1 MWVLREGLRP
11 TDGTILLEEKFEQK
25 ILKNIIVI
33 TMFTTA
39 RLATSKLRTRSVG
52 SFWLR
57 RELISTTGP
66 TSIQA
71 HHAGNS
77 NRAAAI
83 TRGRERQGLSRR
95 IVGGVSLAVAAGSGV
110 GYASGDSNPVGGK
123 SESIDELLGGLEKI
137 ETFLDMEKRMDVA
150 EAKIESQIASGARRK
165 YSTVAADGV
174 TEEKPPP
181 TKLKVALCQIHVG
194 EDKAANLVNARAA
207 IDRAAKGGAKLVSL
221 PECFNSPY
229 AVTAFPRYAEVVPN
243 HSGELELEQSPST
256 AMLIDAAIEHGIYL
270 IGGSIPE
277 IDTDGSIY
285 NTCVIVSPHGEI
297 LGKHRKMHLFDIDV
311 PGRITFKESETLSP
325 GNTITTFDMPH
336 GKVGVGICYDI
347 RFPEQSQ
354 LMREEGCKLLVFPGA
369 FNMTTGPAHW
379 ELLQRGRALDNQ
391 LYVCTV
397 SPARDTNAS
406 YHAWGHSSV
415 VSPWGDVVAT
425 TSHEPD
431 IVFADLDF
439 EKVEEIRTNIPVSK
453 QKRKDLYSLDSKM

>member
-1 MWVLREGLRP
+1 MFNTLKVATRTTTNKWRTPTRQINNVLFKSSRP
-11 TDGTILLEEKFEQK
+11 AGQHNSF
-25 ILKNIIVI
+25 
-33 TMFTTA
+33 FTTSHLKQ
-39 RLATSKLRTRSVG
+39 RKYINKSKYNVQMQNGRGKRNLM
-52 SFWLR
+52 
-57 RELISTTGP
+57 TGIFGGV
-66 TSIQA
+66 TI
-71 HHAGNS
+71 
-77 NRAAAI
+77 AAAS
-83 TRGRERQGLSRR
+83 T
-95 IVGGVSLAVAAGSGV
+95 GVAYAAGDNNNDTGT
-110 GYASGDSNPVGGK
+110 K
-123 SESIDELLGGLEKI
+123 KSIDELLEGLEKI
-137 ETFLDMEKRMDVA
+137 ETYLSMENRINVA
-150 EAKIESQIASGARRK
+150 QAKVESQITSGARRNFT
-165 YSTVAADGV
+165 SSAASGSG
-174 TEEKPPP
+174 EEGPPP

-194 EDKAANLVNARAA
+194 ADKAANLVNARKA
-207 IDRAAKGGAKLVSL
+207 IDRAARSGAKLVSL

-229 AVTAFPRYAEVVPN
+229 AVTAFPKYAEVVPN
-243 HSGELELEQSPST
+243 HAGELQLEQSPST

-270 IGGSIPE
+270 IGGSVPE

-325 GNTITTFDMPH
+325 GNNITTFDMPH

-354 LMREEGCKLLVFPGA
+354 LMREAGCKLLVFPGA

-397 SPARDTNAS
+397 SPARDESAS

-425 TSHEPD
+425 TAHEPD
-431 IVFADLDF
+431 IVFAELDF

-453 QKRKDLYSLDSKM
+453 QKRDDLYNLNSKM

>member
-1 MWVLREGLRP
+1 
-11 TDGTILLEEKFEQK
+11 
-25 ILKNIIVI
+25 
-33 TMFTTA
+33 MFTTS
-39 RLATSKLRTRSVG
+39 LKVATRRNTTWRTPSQQISKVLFRSVTQG
-52 SFWLR
+52 GQQQQQQYF
-57 RELISTTGP
+57 TT
-66 TSIQA
+66 
-71 HHAGNS
+71 HLHYRNS
-77 NRAAAI
+77 NSNSNNKMQKGKGNRGLMTGIFGVAAAS
-83 TRGRERQGLSRR
+83 T
-95 IVGGVSLAVAAGSGV
+95 GVA
-110 GYASGDSNPVGGK
+110 YASGDNNDSSNNGK
-123 SESIDELLGGLEKI
+123 NKSLEELLDGLEQI
-137 ETFLDMEKRMDVA
+137 ETYLSMEKRIAVA
-150 EAKIESQIASGARRK
+150 QAKVESQIASGKRIRSF
-165 YSTVAADGV
+165 STSASAGEGANAGEDG
-174 TEEKPPP
+174 PPP

-194 EDKAANLVNARAA
+194 ADKAANLVNARSA

-229 AVTAFPRYAEVVPN
+229 AVSAFPKYAEVVPE
-243 HSGELELEQSPST
+243 HSGALELEQSPST

-325 GNTITTFDMPH
+325 GNSITTFDMPH

-397 SPARDTNAS
+397 SPARDESAS
-406 YHAWGHSSV
+406 YHAWGHSTV

-431 IVFADLDF
+431 IVFAELDF

-453 QKRKDLYSLDSKM
+453 QKREDLYSLNSKM